1 MMMSLVLTM
10 HKTLVTDWLTYV
22 QNSWKS
28 SFVDPFEVIGPRHLP
43 TLPMPNPALGFRDD
57 IGSERLHSIAQLNAI
72 FNDNYLRH
80 SLAGVMFWSVF
91 VSLCDWMS
99 IGLFWILYRLDGQSS
114 SRWCK
119 KWQWSWE
126 TIYGAWREKFNRNDT
141 VPISLYHDWGIWATE
156 CRPVFCVRLKVLCLT
171 NFVFN
176 NYESTIKN
184 VGCVLYSITPNLS
197 SGSNAISHCFL
208 SGSCLLRLPF
218 FVVFFRMKRHPVHC
232 FYPDLIVVAGWR
244 MAGNLWDGIKAEAWN
259 WCIPYKA
266 DANHTF

>member
-1 MMMSLVLTM
+1 
-10 HKTLVTDWLTYV
+10 
-22 QNSWKS
+22 
-28 SFVDPFEVIGPRHLP
+28 
-43 TLPMPNPALGFRDD
+43 
-57 IGSERLHSIAQLNAI
+57 
-72 FNDNYLRH
+72 
-80 SLAGVMFWSVF
+80 MFWSVF

-114 SRWCK
+114 SRWCE

-141 VPISLYHDWGIWATE
+141 VPISMYHDWGIWATE

-218 FVVFFRMKRHPVHC
+218 FVVFFSNEKASSPLFLSRLNCCRWMAHGRESM
-232 FYPDLIVVAGWR
+232 GWNKSWSLKL
-244 MAGNLWDGIKAEAWN
+244 M
-259 WCIPYKA
+259 
-266 DANHTF
+266 HTI